1 MIDFVI
7 PFFFLATGIT
17 ANKLILKVW
26 NPGLLVGVRMIL
38 AGIALLAVAFYKKRL
53 NLLMRIKKEWLYLL
67 ALAAFANFIP
77 AILKAYALKNTLS
90 SKVALIGS
98 LDPFLTAL
106 YMYFLFHEQL
116 NTKKWLGILLGFT
129 GSIVLIL
136 AHNSVGTHELF
147 GSFSLA
153 ELAAFGTI
161 CFSRFGWIK
170 IQQLLKTGVFNIKEI
185 NGICMF
191 LGGIYSLT
199 STFIFTPGA
208 FSAATDWKTLGI
220 LGYTIVGGNIIGYS
234 LYSRL
239 LKHHSAT
246 FVALAGFTM
255 PLFIYVLGWLVVG
268 EPLYPSFIVAS
279 AITFTGLLIFYQA
292 EIKEALKASPTK

>member
-1 MIDFVI
+1 MIDYI
-7 PFFFLATGIT
+7 APFFFLATGVT
-17 ANKLILKVW
+17 ANKLILKTW
-26 NPGLLVGVRMIL
+26 NPGLLVGIRMIIS
-38 AGIALLAVAFYKKRL
+38 GIALLSVALYKQGFNFLHRFGKQ
-53 NLLMRIKKEWLYLL
+53 WYYLL
-67 ALAAFANFIP
+67 FLAALATFLP

-98 LDPFLTAL
+98 LDPFLTAI

-136 AHNSVGTHELF
+136 THNSANTYELF
-147 GSFSLA
+147 GRFSLA
-153 ELAAFGTI
+153 EFAALGSVCI
-161 CFSRFGWIK
+161 SRYGWIK
-170 IQQLLKTGVFNIKEI
+170 VQQLLKAGTFNVKEI

-191 LGGIYSLT
+191 FAGIYSLT
-199 STFIFTPGA
+199 STLIFTPAA
-208 FSAATDWKTLGI
+208 FAASTDLKTLAI

-234 LYSRL
+234 LYSKL

-255 PLFIYVLGWLVVG
+255 PIFIYILGWLVAG
-268 EPLYPSFIVAS
+268 EPLYPSFILAS

-292 EIKEALKASPTK
+292 EIKEALKKA